1 MSSEFQI
8 YELVYILVPE
18 LRDLDLES
26 ANQRVA
32 QIVDRNDGN
41 IVFENHWGMRKL
53 AYPMQKKMEGYY
65 VMLHFEIAPANVAA
79 IERML
84 NLDENVMR
92 YLITRDPVY

>member
-1 MSSEFQI
+1 MSSDFQT
-8 YELVYILVPE
+8 YELVYILAPE
-18 LRDLDLES
+18 LRDIDLDS

-32 QIVDRNDGN
+32 QIIDRNDGN

-53 AYPMQKKMEGYY
+53 AYAIQKKMEGYY
-65 VMLHFEIAPANVAA
+65 VMLHFEIAPTNVAA

-92 YLITRDPVY
+92 YLLTRDPVY